1 MVSHYEPIPRKKGK
15 KKQTKKYKSNWDN
28 AAPSEDGRTYGI
40 DRLNFSKPANGSGI
54 NFESEKKSERL
65 LAQRR
70 GDQTENKENR
80 NNITKHECILSKSK
94 MSHYSQILKGYMN
107 TRSGKEIFNNFRIL
121 LESRSSSTIV
131 MGNMTSKLKQ
141 K

>member
-1 MVSHYEPIPRKKGK
+1 MMQPPQGK
-15 KKQTKKYKSNWDN
+15 TRGKTRQKTKSEKYN
-28 AAPSEDGRTYGI
+28 AVPSEDGRTYGI
-40 DRLNFSKPANGSGI
+40 DRLHFSKPANGSGI

-65 LAQRR
+65 IAQRR

-80 NNITKHECILSKSK
+80 NNITKHECILSKPK